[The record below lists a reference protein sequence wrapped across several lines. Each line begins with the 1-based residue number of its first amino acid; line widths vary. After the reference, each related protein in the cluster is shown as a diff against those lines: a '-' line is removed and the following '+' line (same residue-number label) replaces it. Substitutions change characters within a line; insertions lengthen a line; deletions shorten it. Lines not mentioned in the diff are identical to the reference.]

1 MQNIA
6 KQQENEKNQKIKIK
20 KKHEIEV
27 NFKMAHREQPDRKVK
42 KKRKIEMP
50 ENLDI
55 TRSKR
60 NLEEPRNFD
69 IVGNLLCNYGMTG
82 QNLVH
87 EIFSYMD
94 ASSLEG
100 K

>member
-1 MQNIA
+1 M
-6 KQQENEKNQKIKIK
+6 
-20 KKHEIEV
+20 
-27 NFKMAHREQPDRKVK
+27 K

-55 TRSKR
+55 TTRKR
-60 NLEEPRNFD
+60 KLEEPRNFD

-100 K
+100 KEFCRSSNQTCVESKFFGISSSFIHTALVSGIF